1 VLAWADLF
9 KICSAVVFC
18 LMRRAWLCE
27 PTFLATISCNCLS
40 GASHDVQVKLQA
52 AAHPSMA
59 NMIQAAV
66 AEAATAIRDEAGAS
80 SRDYTVAR
88 ERISSLHSAG

>member
-40 GASHDVQVKLQA
+40 GASHDVQVKLE

-66 AEAATAIRDEAGAS
+66 AEAATAILDEAGAS